1 MSTHTP
7 THAYTQTHSPIHTS
21 LVSVHTHQ
29 HAPTCHEP
37 DVCAYRSIPIH
48 AYTHSLPLSH
58 THPQTTIPYTALR
71 RTSSATFAAS
81 GCASSSAAT
90 TSSPAPFLAAK
101 CRGSLP
107 SCARADSRQSQH
119 TTHAASQQGG
129 QKALCSC
136 LLPLCE
142 SVMRPSCSLRVQYM
156 FVCVCLG
163 RERGCVCERVRESER
178 QRKRLCVCVC
188 VCVSRVCG

>member
-1 MSTHTP
+1 MFTSTCVVLF
-7 THAYTQTHSPIHTS
+7 HSFFS
-21 LVSVHTHQ
+21 LSLSLSLSLMEECLAQ
-29 HAPTCHEP
+29 HGNN
-37 DVCAYRSIPIH
+37 VL
-48 AYTHSLPLSH
+48 HSMATLPLSH

-81 GCASSSAAT
+81 GCTSSSAAT

-142 SVMRPSCSLRVQYM
+142 SVMRPSCSLRVQYV

-163 RERGCVCERVRESER
+163 RERGCVCESER
-178 QRKRLCVCVC
+178 
-188 VCVSRVCG
+188 